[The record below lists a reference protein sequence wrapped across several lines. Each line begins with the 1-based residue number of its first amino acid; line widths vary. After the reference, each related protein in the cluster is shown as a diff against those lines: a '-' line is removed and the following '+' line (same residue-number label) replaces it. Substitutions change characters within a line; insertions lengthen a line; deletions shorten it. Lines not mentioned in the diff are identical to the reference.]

1 MSETNDM
8 RQEFEAWCEEF
19 SSATLLDKKNRW
31 GKLAAW
37 AGWQAATVSKDA
49 EIATLHKAL
58 REVTAVALPALDAA
72 LASVTMRQESYNIC
86 MSRSLSL
93 HRDGKYAEAN
103 EASKCASAVKY
114 ATIDMAQKV
123 GT

>member
-1 MSETNDM
+1 MSETNDT
-8 RQEFEAWCEEF
+8 RREFEAWF
-19 SSATLLDKKNRW
+19 SSIGKGSATPDMFDVNEEGEYELSTIY
-31 GKLAAW
+31 AMFY
-37 AGWQAATVSKDA
+37 GWQAATAAKDA
-49 EIATLHKAL
+49 KI
-58 REVTAVALPALDAA
+58 AA
-72 LASVTMRQESYNIC
+72 LASVTTRQESYNIC